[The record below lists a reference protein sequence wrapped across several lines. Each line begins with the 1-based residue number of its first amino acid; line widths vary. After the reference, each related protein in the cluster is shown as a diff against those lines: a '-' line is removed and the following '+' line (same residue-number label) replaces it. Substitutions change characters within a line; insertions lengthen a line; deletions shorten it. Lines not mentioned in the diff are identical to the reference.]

1 MLRPL
6 LPEHDREEHPRALRL
21 YRPRICAGD
30 DQHARRGHL
39 HGRVQRRAGDVQ
51 PLRLS
56 FANPEPVQRRIRRS
70 PRRRNFRRRRL
81 HQCRRHCRRSG
92 AEALVDAVGRARGA
106 GATTAARAG
115 RSMSTELQDVVFP
128 GLKDRVVIIT
138 GAGQGIGRV
147 FAKSFAKAG
156 ARAVVAELNE
166 KKAAEVSAEIMGA
179 GGQALAV
186 TTDVADPASID
197 EMIEVVEDEYG
208 RIDVLINNAGIF
220 STLEMRPFDQ
230 IPLQEWERVLRVNLT
245 GPFLCARAVLPAMR
259 RAKWGRIINV
269 ASGAV
274 RLGRPNYLHYIATKA
289 ALAGMSLSMARE
301 LGPDNIT
308 VNAILP
314 GATFTEIERK
324 TVTPAQKERI
334 IAMQCV
340 PRAEI
345 PEDLVGAVLFLASE
359 ASSFVTGQSINLDGG
374 VTGS

>member
-1 MLRPL
+1 MS
-6 LPEHDREEHPRALRL
+6 
-21 YRPRICAGD
+21 AGE
-30 DQHARRGHL
+30 G
-39 HGRVQRRAGDVQ
+39 
-51 PLRLS
+51 S
-56 FANPEPVQRRIRRS
+56 I
-70 PRRRNFRRRRL
+70 
-81 HQCRRHCRRSG
+81 
-92 AEALVDAVGRARGA
+92 
-106 GATTAARAG
+106 
-115 RSMSTELQDVVFP
+115 VFP

-147 FAKSFAKAG
+147 FAKAFATAG
-156 ARAVVAELNE
+156 ARSVIAELNKE
-166 KKAAEVSAEIMGA
+166 KAAAVFEEIMGF

-186 TTDVADPASID
+186 TTDVADPASI
-197 EMIEVVEDEYG
+197 EAMIDVVEGEYG
-208 RIDVLINNAGIF
+208 RIDILINNAGIF
-220 STLEMRPFDQ
+220 STLEMRPFEQ
-230 IPLQEWERVLRVNLT
+230 IPLDEWEQVLRVNLT
-245 GPFLCARAVLPAMR
+245 GPFLCTRAVLPAMR

-274 RLGRPNYLHYIATKA
+274 RLGRPNYLHYIAAKA

-301 LGPDNIT
+301 LGPDGIT

-334 IAMQCV
+334 IAMQCI

-359 ASSFVTGQSINLDGG
+359 GSSFVTGQSINLDGG

>member
-1 MLRPL
+1 MS
-6 LPEHDREEHPRALRL
+6 
-21 YRPRICAGD
+21 AGE
-30 DQHARRGHL
+30 G
-39 HGRVQRRAGDVQ
+39 
-51 PLRLS
+51 S
-56 FANPEPVQRRIRRS
+56 I
-70 PRRRNFRRRRL
+70 
-81 HQCRRHCRRSG
+81 
-92 AEALVDAVGRARGA
+92 
-106 GATTAARAG
+106 
-115 RSMSTELQDVVFP
+115 VFP

-147 FAKSFAKAG
+147 FAKAFATAG
-156 ARAVVAELNE
+156 ARSVIAELNKE
-166 KKAAEVSAEIMGA
+166 KAAAVFEEIMGF

-186 TTDVADPASID
+186 TTNVADPASI
-197 EMIEVVEDEYG
+197 EAMIDVVEGQYG
-208 RIDVLINNAGIF
+208 RIDILINNAGIF
-220 STLEMRPFDQ
+220 STLEMRPFEQ
-230 IPLQEWERVLRVNLT
+230 IPLDEWEQVLRVNLT

-274 RLGRPNYLHYIATKA
+274 RLGRPNYLHYIAAKA

-301 LGPDNIT
+301 LGPDGIT

-334 IAMQCV
+334 IAMQCI
-340 PRAEI
+340 PRAEV

-359 ASSFVTGQSINLDGG
+359 GSSFVTGQSINLDGG

>member
-1 MLRPL
+1 MM
-6 LPEHDREEHPRALRL
+6 PELDN
-21 YRPRICAGD
+21 I
-30 DQHARRGHL
+30 
-39 HGRVQRRAGDVQ
+39 
-51 PLRLS
+51 
-56 FANPEPVQRRIRRS
+56 
-70 PRRRNFRRRRL
+70 
-81 HQCRRHCRRSG
+81 
-92 AEALVDAVGRARGA
+92 
-106 GATTAARAG
+106 
-115 RSMSTELQDVVFP
+115 VFP
-128 GLKDRVVIIT
+128 SLKDRVVIVT

-147 FAKSFAKAG
+147 FAKAFAKAG
-156 ARAVVAELNE
+156 ARVVVAELNE
-166 KKAAEVSAEIMGA
+166 QRAEGVAEEILRA
-179 GGQALAV
+179 DGQVLAV
-186 TTDVADPASID
+186 TTDVADPASIGEMVRVVDD
-197 EMIEVVEDEYG
+197 EWG

-230 IPLQEWERVLRVNLT
+230 IPLEEWERVLRVNLT

-301 LGPDNIT
+301 LGADGIT

-324 TVTPAQKERI
+324 TVTPEQKQRI
-334 IAMQCV
+334 VALQCI
-340 PRAEI
+340 PRPEV

-359 ASSFVTGQSINLDGG
+359 ASAFVTGQSINLDGG

>member
-1 MLRPL
+1 MTVA
-6 LPEHDREEHPRALRL
+6 DN
-21 YRPRICAGD
+21 I
-30 DQHARRGHL
+30 
-39 HGRVQRRAGDVQ
+39 
-51 PLRLS
+51 
-56 FANPEPVQRRIRRS
+56 
-70 PRRRNFRRRRL
+70 
-81 HQCRRHCRRSG
+81 
-92 AEALVDAVGRARGA
+92 
-106 GATTAARAG
+106 
-115 RSMSTELQDVVFP
+115 VFP
-128 GLKDRVVIIT
+128 GLKDRVVIVT

-147 FAKSFAKAG
+147 FAMAF
-156 ARAVVAELNE
+156 ARAGSRTVIAEVNE
-166 KKAAEVSAEIMGA
+166 KTAASVSAEIMAA

-186 TTDVADPASID
+186 ATDVAEEASIK
-197 EMIEVVEDEYG
+197 EMIGIVEDQYG

-230 IPLQEWERVLRVNLT
+230 IPLDEWEQVLRVNLT

-274 RLGRPNYLHYIATKA
+274 RLGRPNYLHYIATKS
-289 ALAGMSLSMARE
+289 ALMGMSLSMARE
-301 LGPDNIT
+301 VGADGIT

-324 TVTPAQKERI
+324 TITPAQKERV

-340 PRAEI
+340 PRAEV

-359 ASSFVTGQSINLDGG
+359 ASAFVTGQSINLDGG